1 MITRRWLMDE
11 WRDTFLMQAR
21 LHDVPGP
28 RIGEALA
35 EIETHCADSG
45 QSPDA
50 AFGDPVR
57 YAEAL
62 ARDAAPAGTV
72 SVTRTVRTSVLPTFA
87 TLGGIM
93 CLLSGVD
100 AVAHDAPG
108 ALTVG
113 QLVAVAAGV
122 VGITFIAVV
131 ILRPGRRDV
140 GWRLGSAVA
149 VGFALMMVPQLLWK
163 REVITAPGWPLL
175 AAGLF
180 LLAVAWWPSASGRLV
195 ADRVIDP
202 RTGEEPFGRPR
213 LLLAAIRWSLPV
225 LLLCAVVLTVV
236 LPGSRH

>member
-21 LHDVPGP
+21 LHEVPGP

-45 QSPDA
+45 QSPDT

-62 ARDAAPAGTV
+62 AREAVPTGATA
-72 SVTRTVRTSVLPTFA
+72 RTMRTSVLPTFA

-100 AVAHDAPG
+100 GVAHNAPG
-108 ALTVG
+108 VVTAG

-122 VGITFIAVV
+122 IAIALIATFV
-131 ILRPGRRDV
+131 LRPGRRDV
-140 GWRLGSAVA
+140 GWRLGAAVA
-149 VGFALMMVPQLLWK
+149 VGFALMMYPQLLWK
-163 REVITAPGWPLL
+163 REVISVPGWPLL
-175 AAGLF
+175 ATGLF
-180 LLAVAWWPSASGRLV
+180 LLALAWWPRASRHLV

-202 RTGEEPFGRPR
+202 RTGAEPFGRPG
-213 LLLAAIRWSLPV
+213 LLLAVIRWSLPV
-225 LLLCAVVLTVV
+225 LLLCAVLLTVV
-236 LPGSRH
+236 LPDSSR